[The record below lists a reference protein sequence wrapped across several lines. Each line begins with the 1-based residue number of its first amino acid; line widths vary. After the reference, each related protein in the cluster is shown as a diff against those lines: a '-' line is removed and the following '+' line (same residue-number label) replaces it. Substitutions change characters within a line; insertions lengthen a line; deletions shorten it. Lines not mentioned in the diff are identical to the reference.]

1 MKKEKAE
8 SNQNGNL
15 RRHAEERLK
24 ASQSGPVGSKTADG
38 VDAMALVH
46 ELQVHQIE
54 LEMQNEELKRAKLEM
69 EDALTKYSDLYDF
82 APIGLF
88 AIDQQGIIQE
98 VNKAG
103 AALLGIERRNLMN
116 RHFQLCVAPKDRSRF
131 DDFCKSAF
139 ETSFKKTCEMNLLKE
154 GKPTVY
160 ARIESTA
167 AEDSSPNGRQCRI
180 AVIDITERKNAEE
193 KLAQQS
199 AVLKAVIESSKGPI
213 FSVDRKYRYTS
224 FNSQHAEVMKTL
236 FGADIEIG
244 HSILDYHTNID
255 NRISAQ
261 MNIDRTLCGESLT
274 LEACAGDKALSRRY
288 FEISHN
294 PVRDSHG
301 EITGVAVFAR
311 DLTEHKRTEKALME
325 SEEKYRVLF
334 NSAADAVVIL
344 DLEGHFQEVNDEAVK
359 RLGYSRDE
367 LLKLT
372 PEDIDSRENAR
383 QVNGRL
389 KEVLNKGSNIFESVQ
404 KTKDGRLLPAEVH
417 ARLVDHYEGKKAI
430 LAIWRDISDRKRAE
444 EKLRV
449 SRDRFRAIFDRAG
462 MGIVIANEMG
472 FIEDCNAAL
481 SEMLGYDKEE
491 LPQKHYKDVTFS
503 EDLDR
508 NLDPVRQMITGQID
522 KYQMEK
528 RYMRK
533 DGRQIWCNITLS
545 AIRGN
550 NGELIQILAVVDDI
564 TERKQIEKA
573 LRESEEKWR
582 SLVSVLPDYIS
593 LLDLEGGFSFLNH
606 YPKGFTKK
614 EVIGSSVYQYL
625 STQSKEIFKKEID
638 ECKKTGKLRKFEH
651 TGKENHGIMSVYE
664 TYLVPIL
671 ETNKVTST
679 LSISRDITDRKRDE
693 EALKRYS
700 ESLKELVD
708 ERTKQ
713 LQQAARLA
721 TLGEM
726 ATMVGHDL
734 RNPLQ
739 VVISMVFLAKEMLI
753 SADTPRVE
761 SQLSITE
768 ILDEIEKSCSYM
780 NQIVSDLQGYAGP
793 LNLELVETDIHQLIS
808 NAINFLEIPEGVKVS
823 TEVENGLPEITVD
836 PEKIKRVIVNLVNNS
851 IQSMPKGGQITI
863 TAIRKGE
870 SVVLTIR
877 DEGAGIPNENIP
889 KLFLPLF
896 TTKSKGIGLG
906 LAICKRLVE
915 AHRGSIVVASKV
927 NAGTEVTIEI
937 PQDDKT
943 WTRNL
948 Y

>member
-359 RLGYSRDE
+359 RLGYSRD
-367 LLKLT
+367 
-372 PEDIDSRENAR
+372 DS
-383 QVNGRL
+383 
-389 KEVLNKGSNIFESVQ
+389 
-404 KTKDGRLLPAEVH
+404 
-417 ARLVDHYEGKKAI
+417 
-430 LAIWRDISDRKRAE
+430 
-444 EKLRV
+444 
-449 SRDRFRAIFDRAG
+449 
-462 MGIVIANEMG
+462 
-472 FIEDCNAAL
+472 
-481 SEMLGYDKEE
+481 
-491 LPQKHYKDVTFS
+491 
-503 EDLDR
+503 
-508 NLDPVRQMITGQID
+508 
-522 KYQMEK
+522 
-528 RYMRK
+528 
-533 DGRQIWCNITLS
+533 
-545 AIRGN
+545 
-550 NGELIQILAVVDDI
+550 
-564 TERKQIEKA
+564 
-573 LRESEEKWR
+573 
-582 SLVSVLPDYIS
+582 
-593 LLDLEGGFSFLNH
+593 
-606 YPKGFTKK
+606 
-614 EVIGSSVYQYL
+614 
-625 STQSKEIFKKEID
+625 
-638 ECKKTGKLRKFEH
+638 
-651 TGKENHGIMSVYE
+651 
-664 TYLVPIL
+664 
-671 ETNKVTST
+671 
-679 LSISRDITDRKRDE
+679 
-693 EALKRYS
+693 
-700 ESLKELVD
+700 
-708 ERTKQ
+708 
-713 LQQAARLA
+713 
-721 TLGEM
+721 
-726 ATMVGHDL
+726 
-734 RNPLQ
+734 
-739 VVISMVFLAKEMLI
+739 
-753 SADTPRVE
+753 
-761 SQLSITE
+761 
-768 ILDEIEKSCSYM
+768 
-780 NQIVSDLQGYAGP
+780 
-793 LNLELVETDIHQLIS
+793 
-808 NAINFLEIPEGVKVS
+808 
-823 TEVENGLPEITVD
+823 
-836 PEKIKRVIVNLVNNS
+836 
-851 IQSMPKGGQITI
+851 
-863 TAIRKGE
+863 
-870 SVVLTIR
+870 
-877 DEGAGIPNENIP
+877 
-889 KLFLPLF
+889 
-896 TTKSKGIGLG
+896 
-906 LAICKRLVE
+906 
-915 AHRGSIVVASKV
+915 
-927 NAGTEVTIEI
+927 
-937 PQDDKT
+937 
-943 WTRNL
+943 
-948 Y
+948 

>member
-8 SNQNGNL
+8 SNHNDDL
-15 RRHAEERLK
+15 RRQAEERLK
-24 ASQSGPVGSKTADG
+24 DCRNDLAGSTKDDSK
-38 VDAMALVH
+38 DALALVH

-54 LEMQNEELKRAKLEM
+54 LEMQNEELKRAKLEA
-69 EDALTKYSDLYDF
+69 EEALAKYSALYDSG
-82 APIGLF
+82 PIGLF
-88 AIDQQGIIQE
+88 AFDEQGLIQE
-98 VNKAG
+98 VNLAG
-103 AALLGIERRNLMN
+103 VALLGVERRNLMK
-116 RHFQLCVAPKDRSRF
+116 RPFHRFVTPEDRPSF
-131 DDFCKSAF
+131 DEFCKAAF
-139 ETSFKKTCEMNLLKE
+139 ETSFKQTCEMNLLKE

-160 ARIESTA
+160 ARIESIAT
-167 AEDSSPNGRQCRI
+167 EDSSPNGRQCRI

-199 AVLKAVIESSKGPI
+199 AVLKAEIESSKGPI
-213 FSVDRKYRYTS
+213 FSVDHKYRYTS
-224 FNSQHAEVMKTL
+224 FNSRHAEVMKAL

-244 HSILDYHTNID
+244 HSILDYHTNSD

-274 LEACAGDKALSRRY
+274 LEACAGDRALSRRY

-294 PVRDSHG
+294 PVRDSYG
-301 EITGVAVFAR
+301 KIIGVAVFAR
-311 DLTEHKRTEKALME
+311 DLTEHKRTEKALLE
-325 SEEKYRVLF
+325 SEKKYRVLF
-334 NSAADAVVIL
+334 NSAADAFVIH
-344 DLEGHFQEVNDEAVK
+344 DLEGHFLEVNDEAVK

-372 PEDIDSRENAR
+372 LEGIDSPENAR
-383 QVNGRL
+383 QVKGRI
-389 KEVLNKGSNIFESVQ
+389 KEVLNKGFNIFESVQ

-430 LAIWRDISDRKRAE
+430 LAIWRDISDRKRAGE
-444 EKLRV
+444 MRSLLASIVESSEDAIIGKTLDGTIV
-449 SRDRFRAIFDRAG
+449 SWNAGASRIYGYSAKEAIGKSISILIPPDQF
-462 MGIVIANEMG
+462 NEM
-472 FIEDCNAAL
+472 
-481 SEMLGYDKEE
+481 
-491 LPQKHYKDVTFS
+491 PQILENIRRGEKV
-503 EDLDR
+503 DR
-508 NLDPVRQMITGQID
+508 YETPRL
-522 KYQMEK
+522 
-528 RYMRK
+528 RK
-533 DGRQIWCNITLS
+533 DGHTICVSLIVS
-545 AIRGN
+545 PIRN
-550 NGELIQILAVVDDI
+550 EFGEIVGASTVATDF
-564 TERKQIEKA
+564 TERKRIEKA

-593 LLDLEGGFSFLNH
+593 LLDLEGGFLFLNH

-638 ECKKTGKLRKFEH
+638 ECQNTGKLRKFEH
-651 TGKENHGIMSVYE
+651 TGKGNHGTMRVYE

-671 ETNKVTST
+671 EKNKVTGT

-700 ESLKELVD
+700 ENLKELVD

-726 ATMVGHDL
+726 ATMVSHDL

-739 VVISMVFLAKEMLI
+739 VIISMVYLAKELLI
-753 SADTPRVE
+753 SAKNPQVVGHITA
-761 SQLSITE
+761 TE
-768 ILDEIEKSCSYM
+768 ILDDIEKSCSYM
-780 NQIVSDLQGYAGP
+780 NQIVSDLQSYAGP
-793 LNLELVETDIHQLIS
+793 LNLELVETDIHQLIN
-808 NAINFLEIPEGVKVS
+808 NALSFLEIPDGVKVS
-823 TEVENGLPEITVD
+823 TEVENGLLEITVD

-863 TAIRKGE
+863 TVIRKGE

-915 AHRGSIVVASKV
+915 AHRGSIVVTSKV
-927 NAGTEVTIEI
+927 DAGTEVTIEI
-937 PQDDKT
+937 PQDEKT